1 MSRKLSGFN
10 MAQYINEFKLKV
22 VKTCLSEI
30 TSQKLLDQQIIPYQ
44 ERNMLKFKQKKV
56 RV

>member
-1 MSRKLSGFN
+1 MFIRDCQSK
-10 MAQYINEFKLKV
+10 
-22 VKTCLSEI
+22 I
-30 TSQKLLDQQIIPYQ
+30 TDQQIIPYQ